1 MLVVEKLSANAG
13 DKKDVGWIPGLGR
26 SPGGGHGDPL
36 HDSCLENPMD
46 RGAWQATVHRVAKSE
61 ACLKWLSSAYKA
73 PCTTTDGS
81 VALFILLPMFPC
93 SNLIPWCKVLS
104 PVQPLTPNFSFFSSW
119 PLTLPDILLL
129 FGYLRS
135 LLLERGL
142 QEKRLVPISQYSI
155 SGAWKLTSKPG
166 NLSNS
171 LGKKNAYIS
180 DSRSVVS
187 DSCNLKDCSPP
198 GSSVH
203 GIFQERILE
212 WVAISFS
219 RESSQP
225 RDWIQ
230 VCLHCKQI
238 HYCLSHQGHL

>member
-1 MLVVEKLSANAG
+1 M
-13 DKKDVGWIPGLGR
+13 
-26 SPGGGHGDPL
+26 
-36 HDSCLENPMD
+36 
-46 RGAWQATVHRVAKSE
+46 
-61 ACLKWLSSAYKA
+61 
-73 PCTTTDGS
+73 
-81 VALFILLPMFPC
+81 ALFILLPMFPC

-104 PVQPLTPNFSFFSSW
+104 PVQPLTPIFIFFSSW

-142 QEKRLVPISQYSI
+142 QEKRLVPIRHYSI

-171 LGKKNAYIS
+171 LVKKNAYVS

-187 DSCNLKDCSPP
+187 DSCDLMHHSPP

-219 RESSQP
+219 RGSSRP
-225 RDWIQ
+225 RVQTCNTKLLTIVTMLDITSLWLIYFITWIFYLL
-230 VCLHCKQI
+230 VSFTPFTHSSNPILN
-238 HYCLSHQGHL
+238 